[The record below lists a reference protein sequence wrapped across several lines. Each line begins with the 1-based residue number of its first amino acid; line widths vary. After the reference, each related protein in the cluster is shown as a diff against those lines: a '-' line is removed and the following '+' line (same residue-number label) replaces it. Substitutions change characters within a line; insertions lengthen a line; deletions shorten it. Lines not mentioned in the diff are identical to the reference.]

1 MKSFYRMTLS
11 EIKLFLREPMNM
23 FFTLAFPL
31 ILLFVFGAIFGNE
44 PAELF
49 GGMGTVDV
57 SVPAYI
63 GMTIATLGLLG
74 LPIGLATYREQGI
87 LRRMRATPV
96 RPAVIFGALLTVN
109 LIAAL
114 AGTVLLLV
122 AGRLVFNLKLS
133 QRTRTADRRRPG
145 PCAQQP

>member
-49 GGMGTVDV
+49 GGMGTG
-57 SVPAYI
+57 PQ
-63 GMTIATLGLLG
+63 TPLL
-74 LPIGLATYREQGI
+74 PSMMAF
-87 LRRMRATPV
+87 AK
-96 RPAVIFGALLTVN
+96 
-109 LIAAL
+109 
-114 AGTVLLLV
+114 V
-122 AGRLVFNLKLS
+122 ASASF
-133 QRTRTADRRRPG
+133 
-145 PCAQQP
+145 